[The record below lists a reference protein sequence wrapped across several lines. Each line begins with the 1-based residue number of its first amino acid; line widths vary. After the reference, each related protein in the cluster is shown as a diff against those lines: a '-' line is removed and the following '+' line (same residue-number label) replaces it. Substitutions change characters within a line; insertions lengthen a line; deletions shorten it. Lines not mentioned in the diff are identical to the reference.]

1 MTTLKRIFRF
11 WCKKKKKNRKNVLN
25 RSLKT
30 QLTPKCLGFPLVF
43 SSKSWDYG
51 KNFQLSLYKNGKNR
65 LHSPF
70 FFFLILICYGH
81 STTAKVLKQT
91 NSNNKKKIRTR
102 SVNTRQRCKWQKWD
116 WSDGSV
122 VKGIA
127 ALLEDLHQAPSI
139 HFTTTCDT
147 TYRRSD
153 PLSQGAPALIG
164 MCKKPHRHTHVHTW
178 F

>member
-1 MTTLKRIFRF
+1 MLVQASTRPRRLVRSSGTGVAGSNTEPDLSARNRTQGLYKTKALLTTEPSLHLFLLVYLCFPQHWHECVGMRIYFGFYLASPFFSLLVQMTTLKRIFRF

-70 FFFLILICYGH
+70 FFFF
-81 STTAKVLKQT
+81 
-91 NSNNKKKIRTR
+91 NSH
-102 SVNTRQRCKWQKWD
+102 
-116 WSDGSV
+116 
-122 VKGIA
+122 
-127 ALLEDLHQAPSI
+127 LLWAQYY
-139 HFTTTCDT
+139 C
-147 TYRRSD
+147 
-153 PLSQGAPALIG
+153 
-164 MCKKPHRHTHVHTW
+164 
-178 F
+178 